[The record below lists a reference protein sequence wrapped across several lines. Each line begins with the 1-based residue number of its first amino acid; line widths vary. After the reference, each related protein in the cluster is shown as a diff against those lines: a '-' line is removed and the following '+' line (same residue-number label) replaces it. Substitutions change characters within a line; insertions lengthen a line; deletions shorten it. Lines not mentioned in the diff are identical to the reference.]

1 MKSLILTIAYLWKD
15 TWSRWFEQP
24 GSPLAKGV
32 VVAILST
39 LSAFL
44 LIGFYLQE
52 KTILNKIEALGAN
65 TIVLKDTSA
74 QSQGSGGG
82 STTLK
87 RLFQDL
93 DPYGE
98 CIFIKMIPIVAK
110 DSFNGVL
117 PVITSEELEKK
128 YTPTFVL
135 FSNTKPKN
143 ASVRLRLQNNYIDAI
158 VLQSPDWIQ
167 ASGFN
172 EVLLIPKTWE
182 KYYNNLGTADWLI
195 FRDLSNQF
203 PSLETI
209 VSSIQ
214 KLKKSENL
222 RALQIISP
230 LKLRK
235 ELQKWQEKAKLWKQA
250 LIASLAV
257 VIALI
262 CGTISVLEFRQNLYI
277 YSLMRSFGISNI
289 LLYLRA
295 FADSFM
301 IANLFSILV
310 LFSVYSLSE
319 FVFGNFGFSKLL
331 INESINHPNLWFET
345 AQILVGVNLGVLF
358 GSFPIYIALKKP
370 IGLVLN

>member
-1 MKSLILTIAYLWKD
+1 
-15 TWSRWFEQP
+15 
-24 GSPLAKGV
+24 
-32 VVAILST
+32 
-39 LSAFL
+39 
-44 LIGFYLQE
+44 
-52 KTILNKIEALGAN
+52 
-65 TIVLKDTSA
+65 
-74 QSQGSGGG
+74 
-82 STTLK
+82 
-87 RLFQDL
+87 
-93 DPYGE
+93 
-98 CIFIKMIPIVAK
+98 
-110 DSFNGVL
+110 
-117 PVITSEELEKK
+117 
-128 YTPTFVL
+128 
-135 FSNTKPKN
+135 
-143 ASVRLRLQNNYIDAI
+143 
-158 VLQSPDWIQ
+158 
-167 ASGFN
+167 
-172 EVLLIPKTWE
+172 
-182 KYYNNLGTADWLI
+182 
-195 FRDLSNQF
+195 F

-222 RALQIISP
+222 RALHIISP

-301 IANLFSILV
+301 VANLFSILV

-331 INESINHPNLWFET
+331 ISESINHPNLWFET